1 MNDIQSKIITRI
13 SGYMKGSKYKE
24 ALLELLVYRRAF
36 LPEQKEKVRF
46 LRGYLSLKAGDPER
60 ARKIFEK
67 LSVDAPEKSLYY
79 YFLGVSNLE
88 LANYKLSLINFQEA
102 LKIVPE
108 NREYLKNYA
117 WALVMNHRK
126 KGLSILEDLYKECPD
141 DKDLALKYILALLK
155 FEKAE
160 LARWIAELSYR
171 KFQEEEFFEIL
182 SSIRDPE
189 TIDGFFLTENEEKV
203 LLLIDLRS
211 GLAPEIIDETQVLF
225 LALKDRVFKRIY
237 KPEPWAAALEIAARV
252 LHSDEPVDKK
262 VITRKYGV
270 NGTQVDR
277 ILRKVFVG
285 GLIGG

>member
-108 NREYLKNYA
+108 SREYLKNYA

-155 FEKAE
+155 SFPTGNFKK
-160 LARWIAELSYR
+160 R
-171 KFQEEEFFEIL
+171 
-182 SSIRDPE
+182 SS
-189 TIDGFFLTENEEKV
+189 
-203 LLLIDLRS
+203 LRS
-211 GLAPEIIDETQVLF
+211 
-225 LALKDRVFKRIY
+225 
-237 KPEPWAAALEIAARV
+237 
-252 LHSDEPVDKK
+252 
-262 VITRKYGV
+262 
-270 NGTQVDR
+270 
-277 ILRKVFVG
+277 
-285 GLIGG
+285 